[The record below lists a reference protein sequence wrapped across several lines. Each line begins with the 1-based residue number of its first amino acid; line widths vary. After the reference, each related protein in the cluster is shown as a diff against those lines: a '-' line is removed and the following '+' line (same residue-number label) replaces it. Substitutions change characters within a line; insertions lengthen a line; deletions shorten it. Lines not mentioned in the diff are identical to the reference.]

1 MTERAYAV
9 FTQSLQP
16 RSFTM
21 PLTRIALRAGK
32 PAEYRKALTDSIQRS
47 LVDTFNVPKDDIFM
61 LITEHEASNFVY
73 DKQYLNIERSDDLV
87 VIQITLNNTRT
98 LEQKKALYKRMADE
112 LAESPGL
119 RREDVF
125 INLVEVLKENWSFGN
140 GIAQYAV

>member
-1 MTERAYAV
+1 
-9 FTQSLQP
+9 
-16 RSFTM
+16 M

-32 PAEYRKALTDSIQRS
+32 PVEYRKALTESIQRS
-47 LVDTFNVPKDDIFM
+47 LVDTFNVPKDDIFV
-61 LITEHEASNFVY
+61 LITEHEDGNFIY
-73 DKQYLNIERSDDLV
+73 DKQYLNIERSDDFV
-87 VIQITLNNTRT
+87 VIQLTVSNTRT
-98 LEQKKALYKRMADE
+98 LEQKKALYKRMVDE

>member
-1 MTERAYAV
+1 
-9 FTQSLQP
+9 
-16 RSFTM
+16 M

-47 LVDTFNVPKDDIFM
+47 LVDTCNVPKDDIFM
-61 LITEHEASNFVY
+61 LITEHEAGNFVY

-87 VIQITLNNTRT
+87 VIQITFNNTRT
-98 LEQKKALYKRMADE
+98 LEQKKALYKCMADE

>member
-1 MTERAYAV
+1 
-9 FTQSLQP
+9 
-16 RSFTM
+16 M

-32 PAEYRKALTDSIQRS
+32 PVEYRKAVTESIQRS

-61 LITEHEASNFVY
+61 LITEHEAGNFVY
-73 DKQYLNIERSDDLV
+73 DNQYLNVERSDDLV
-87 VIQITLNNTRT
+87 IIQITLNNTRT
-98 LEQKKALYKRMADE
+98 LEMKKALYKRMADE

-140 GIAQYAV
+140 GIAQYAL

>member
-1 MTERAYAV
+1 
-9 FTQSLQP
+9 
-16 RSFTM
+16 M

-32 PAEYRKALTDSIQRS
+32 PVEYRKAVTRSIQRA

-61 LITEHEASNFVY
+61 LITEHEAGNFVY
-73 DKQYLNIERSDDLV
+73 DNQYLNVERSDDLV
-87 VIQITLNNTRT
+87 IIQITLNNTRT
-98 LEQKKALYKRMADE
+98 LEMKKALYKRMADE

-140 GIAQYAV
+140 GIAQYAL

>member
-1 MTERAYAV
+1 
-9 FTQSLQP
+9 
-16 RSFTM
+16 M

-61 LITEHEASNFVY
+61 LITEHEAANFVY
-73 DKQYLNIERSDDLV
+73 DKQYLNVQRSDDLV
-87 VIQITLNNTRT
+87 LIQITLNNTRT

>member
-1 MTERAYAV
+1 
-9 FTQSLQP
+9 
-16 RSFTM
+16 M

-32 PAEYRKALTDSIQRS
+32 PAQYRKALTDSIQRS

-61 LITEHEASNFVY
+61 LITEHEAGNFVY
-73 DKQYLNIERSDDLV
+73 DPQYLNVERSDDLV
-87 VIQITLNNTRT
+87 LIQITLNNTRT

-140 GIAQYAV
+140 GIAQYAL

>member
-1 MTERAYAV
+1 
-9 FTQSLQP
+9 
-16 RSFTM
+16 M

-61 LITEHEASNFVY
+61 LITEHEAGNFVY
-73 DKQYLNIERSDDLV
+73 DKQYLSVERSDDLV

-125 INLVEVLKENWSFGN
+125 VNLVEVLKENWSFGN

>member
-1 MTERAYAV
+1 
-9 FTQSLQP
+9 
-16 RSFTM
+16 M

-32 PAEYRKALTDSIQRS
+32 PVEYRKAVTESIQRS

-61 LITEHEASNFVY
+61 LITEHEAGNFVY
-73 DKQYLNIERSDDLV
+73 DNQYLNVQRSDDLV
-87 VIQITLNNTRT
+87 IIQITLNNTRT
-98 LEQKKALYKRMADE
+98 LEMKKALYKRMADE

-140 GIAQYAV
+140 GIAQYAL